1 MTRTQTGE
9 GRKPIRLIG
18 ITGIV
23 QQFES
28 VLRESSRLLSDVN
41 QDDDENNHERGH
53 PGQNVLQQPRVFF
66 FTSKIFIRYERSG
79 ENIKLD
85 KYLEVS

>member
-1 MTRTQTGE
+1 M
-9 GRKPIRLIG
+9 IG

-28 VLRESSRLLSDVN
+28 VLRESSGLLSDVD

-53 PGQNVLQQPRVFF
+53 PGQNVLQKPRVFT
-66 FTSKIFIRYERSG
+66 FTSKIFIRYEGSG
-79 ENIKLD
+79 DNIKLD